1 VDLNPQEDSIYEFAR
16 ELRILI
22 NRFKLNFAEVQRAL
36 SLLDQ
41 EAEEARRKALMNKA

>member
-1 VDLNPQEDSIYEFAR
+1 MDLKAQEDSIYEFAR
-16 ELRILI
+16 ELRGFI

-41 EAEEARRKALMNKA
+41 EAEEARRKAMTNKA